1 MVYDVSD
8 DAVGDSSVWFFFRLT
23 QSSRKV
29 GYPDYQFND
38 TVLEGYYEDV
48 SLEINRFCVFF
59 GT

>member
-8 DAVGDSSVWFFFRLT
+8 DAVGDSSVGVFL
-23 QSSRKV
+23 QADAIIEKV

-48 SLEINRFCVFF
+48 SLEN
-59 GT
+59 